1 MISSSKNSKLLCI
14 YLLLLLTESASWRNK
29 NLSGELKYIFVKFIY
44 NFLLI
49 SMTFWTTHISFGLTL
64 PYQSLILVFF
74 WLLLILGMRKIII
87 LYLYF
92 TWDMKPRRIRHI
104 KCCNVMSDRKWLF
117 KIATVQGSLVYG
129 RVIRNF
135 VGPMWKTEI
144 IMVRMGLLTPYFECR
159 NQMKPIICCGFIS
172 ELLLARARDKS
183 CLPLSYSIQFVWFIS
198 NTLHEVISSKTAQSL
213 DHHGILLTVYFMVLC
228 SVKTK
233 T

>member
-1 MISSSKNSKLLCI
+1 
-14 YLLLLLTESASWRNK
+14 
-29 NLSGELKYIFVKFIY
+29 
-44 NFLLI
+44 
-49 SMTFWTTHISFGLTL
+49 
-64 PYQSLILVFF
+64 
-74 WLLLILGMRKIII
+74 
-87 LYLYF
+87 
-92 TWDMKPRRIRHI
+92 MKPRRIRHI

-198 NTLHEVISSKTAQSL
+198 NTLHEVIPSKTAQSL
-213 DHHGILLTVYFMVLC
+213 DHHGSVFCEDKNIKREFSGKKREQVSIVYVTFCLIC
-228 SVKTK
+228 KF
-233 T
+233 